1 MSCRAAV
8 VMLAQL
14 GAVAGWCQTTAP
26 VDRALT
32 NPGPYLLQ
40 ALLSLLLVV
49 GLIYAA
55 HFVARRVTGG
65 GFAARRGG
73 PAQLVQTLP
82 LSPGQTLHVVDMQG
96 QRWLIV
102 TGPGGTQIV
111 ASGSAERAEA
121 EGEGN
126 VIA

>member
-1 MSCRAAV
+1 MSRRVAAV
-8 VMLAQL
+8 LVAQL
-14 GAVAGWCQTTAP
+14 GAVAGWGQTTAP
-26 VDRALT
+26 TDPALGS
-32 NPGPYLLQ
+32 PGPYLLQ

-65 GFAARRGG
+65 GLAARRSG

-82 LSPGQTLHVVDMQG
+82 LGPGQTLHVVDMQG

-111 ASGSAERAEA
+111 ASGDARAAEA
-121 EGEGN
+121 GGESDGTP
-126 VIA
+126 